1 MSFVAYTMQR
11 TLDLELE
18 RKGIEYSHEK
28 IREAIKNME
37 YIELK
42 TQNQTFVVRTK
53 INELGQ
59 KILKTLDIPI
69 PKIITPSQEFETK
82 LKMQ

>member
-11 TLDLELE
+11 TLELELE

-28 IREAIKNME
+28 ISEAIKNME
-37 YIELK
+37 YIELT

>member
-11 TLDLELE
+11 TLELELE

-28 IREAIKNME
+28 ISEAIKNME

>member
-1 MSFVAYTMQR
+1 
-11 TLDLELE
+11 LELE

-28 IREAIKNME
+28 ISEAIKNME